1 MCSLPHA
8 YIFQEK
14 EGAARSVRSAAAATV
29 EGGEVAPAPAVAS
42 PLMTSMEHRD
52 IGWMCG
58 EPMADYAHVVFEAV
72 HHDEEDQR

>member
-1 MCSLPHA
+1 MR
-8 YIFQEK
+8 E
-14 EGAARSVRSAAAATV
+14 AARSRATRCVLGPAA
-29 EGGEVAPAPAVAS
+29 GPAVAS

-72 HHDEEDQR
+72 DHDEEGER